1 MEVALELAL
10 DGKGVRMPRKIRI
23 LETVGNKSRAKIHG
37 KLCGGHSFDRY
48 ISVQRTNSDSVC
60 TPAVKKTQ
68 STLPIFATVIIAST
82 TRRYSK
88 GAETGFYSSF
98 VETLRYVRI

>member
-1 MEVALELAL
+1 MELELALELEL

-60 TPAVKKTQ
+60 TPAVK
-68 STLPIFATVIIAST
+68 
-82 TRRYSK
+82 RRSRPYPFS
-88 GAETGFYSSF
+88 
-98 VETLRYVRI
+98 LL